1 MKEGLDADTKFLL
14 ELRETCAAQD
24 TEYAAR
30 TKARQD
36 EITAVGEALKVLAD
50 DDNKDLASRTL
61 GDQRPAAF
69 VQLRASQRGARARAA
84 AVLARAGKS
93 GAKLAAL
100 ARKGK
105 FPKVIAAINE
115 MVVGLKKEQQEE
127 VEHKD
132 FCNDKFH
139 ELEMTTMKKTEEQS
153 GLEAKIAD
161 TTNHLEADKEK
172 IVQINAEI
180 ADTTVAIQS
189 ANADRV
195 KESQD
200 FQTVVADQRAVQ
212 QVMLLALDKL
222 EKFYGKSFLQ
232 TAPAKTEANATK
244 GTKHVLTAHA
254 ARPSE
259 SRMAAKWHKSWGT
272 KLADHAK
279 AAEGAVSPTVAVSS
293 GRDEKGRM
301 RSLGATSALV
311 QGRTQPKAQVGP
323 VQDLAATKALMQGRA
338 LPKAQ
343 VVQDLE
349 VKKALMQ
356 GSQTPPGAFKPYKKH
371 SGSGA
376 VLAMLKGLIKE
387 AQRIEAD
394 AIAEEN
400 SAVQEYSRFID
411 DSQASREALFVELLS
426 AQERTAEA
434 EVQISEDKKSVDLLT
449 DDLADL
455 SSETAATHEAC
466 DFVLKNFDVRQTA
479 RAQEIEALGQ
489 AKAILSGAK

>member
-1 MKEGLDADTKFLL
+1 MNKNNFDENTGASKAVDAAVLQYETKVGAVPKRVPGAYTSAELSLLAKARRLVTTFLQAHEGEGHLGEIIGILQQMKDDFAAHLEELETTEKAKVDEYNGMVASIKAALAESEKITMAKEMKAADNEKAKADAIELLAATKEGLDADTKFLL

-69 VQLRASQRGARARAA
+69 VQLRAERGARARAA

-259 SRMAAKWHKSWGT
+259 SSMAAKWHKSWGT
-272 KLADHAK
+272 KI
-279 AAEGAVSPTVAVSS
+279 P
-293 GRDEKGRM
+293 
-301 RSLGATSALV
+301 
-311 QGRTQPKAQVGP
+311 
-323 VQDLAATKALMQGRA
+323 
-338 LPKAQ
+338 
-343 VVQDLE
+343 
-349 VKKALMQ
+349 
-356 GSQTPPGAFKPYKKH
+356 
-371 SGSGA
+371 
-376 VLAMLKGLIKE
+376 
-387 AQRIEAD
+387 
-394 AIAEEN
+394 
-400 SAVQEYSRFID
+400 
-411 DSQASREALFVELLS
+411 
-426 AQERTAEA
+426 
-434 EVQISEDKKSVDLLT
+434 
-449 DDLADL
+449 
-455 SSETAATHEAC
+455 
-466 DFVLKNFDVRQTA
+466 
-479 RAQEIEALGQ
+479 
-489 AKAILSGAK
+489 

>member
-1 MKEGLDADTKFLL
+1 MAKEMKAADNEKAKADAIELLAATKEGLDADTKFLL

-69 VQLRASQRGARARAA
+69 VQLRKAERGARARAA

-105 FPKVIAAINE
+105 FPKVIAAIDE

-153 GLEAKIAD
+153 GLGAKIAD

-212 QVMLLALDKL
+212 QVMLLALDK
-222 EKFYGKSFLQ
+222 
-232 TAPAKTEANATK
+232 P
-244 GTKHVLTAHA
+244 
-254 ARPSE
+254 
-259 SRMAAKWHKSWGT
+259 
-272 KLADHAK
+272 
-279 AAEGAVSPTVAVSS
+279 
-293 GRDEKGRM
+293 
-301 RSLGATSALV
+301 
-311 QGRTQPKAQVGP
+311 
-323 VQDLAATKALMQGRA
+323 
-338 LPKAQ
+338 
-343 VVQDLE
+343 
-349 VKKALMQ
+349 
-356 GSQTPPGAFKPYKKH
+356 
-371 SGSGA
+371 
-376 VLAMLKGLIKE
+376 
-387 AQRIEAD
+387 
-394 AIAEEN
+394 
-400 SAVQEYSRFID
+400 
-411 DSQASREALFVELLS
+411 
-426 AQERTAEA
+426 
-434 EVQISEDKKSVDLLT
+434 
-449 DDLADL
+449 
-455 SSETAATHEAC
+455 
-466 DFVLKNFDVRQTA
+466 
-479 RAQEIEALGQ
+479 
-489 AKAILSGAK
+489 